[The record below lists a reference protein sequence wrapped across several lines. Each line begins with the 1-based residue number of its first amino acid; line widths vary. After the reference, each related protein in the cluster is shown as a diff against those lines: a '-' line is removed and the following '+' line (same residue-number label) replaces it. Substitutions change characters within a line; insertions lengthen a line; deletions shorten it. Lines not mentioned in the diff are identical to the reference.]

1 MIAVWSAGAPFLPAT
16 RSHLD
21 EVGVA
26 YRVLAEEPTDAD
38 FEAAARSEVLIV
50 GGDPVTREVLARLP
64 KLELLVRAGVG
75 VEKIDMEAATAQG
88 VMVTNITDYGTQE
101 VADHTLLLMLAA
113 ARRLTYFVRQ
123 NESDWAGASYLP
135 VRRLSGRT
143 CGLVGLGAIG
153 AAVAA
158 RVTALGMSVIAH
170 DPWAP
175 PERFAAAGAREVSLD
190 ELYELSDV
198 ISLHVPS
205 TRENHHLLNADAFGR
220 MRRSPIIVNTARG
233 ALVDTAALEHALEA
247 GTVSGAGL
255 DVLDE
260 EPDVA
265 RCASLLRRDEVVV
278 TPHVAWY
285 SGDARDQLGRTAAEI
300 ALAFTRSR
308 VVPRVLNPEV
318 VPVGR
323 R

>member
-1 MIAVWSAGAPFLPAT
+1 MIAVWSAGAPFLSAT
-16 RSHLD
+16 LLRLD
-21 EVGVA
+21 EAGAA
-26 YRVLAEEPTDAD
+26 YRVLPEAPAD
-38 FEAAARSEVLIV
+38 GDFDLIAHSEVLIV
-50 GGDPVTREVLARLP
+50 GGNPVTRDLLARLP
-64 KLELLVRAGVG
+64 RLQLLVRAGVG
-75 VEKIDMEAATAQG
+75 VEKIDIEAATAQG

-123 NESDWAGASYLP
+123 IGSDWAEASYLP

-153 AAVAA
+153 SAVAA

-175 PERFAAAGAREVSLD
+175 PERFVSAAARAVSLD
-190 ELYELSDV
+190 ELFELSDV
-198 ISLHVPS
+198 ITLHVPS
-205 TRENHHLLNADAFGR
+205 TPENHHLLNADAFSR
-220 MRRSPIIVNTARG
+220 MRRSPVIVNTARG
-233 ALVDTAALEHALEA
+233 ALVDTQALEHALDA
-247 GTVSGAGL
+247 GMVSGAGL

-260 EPDVA
+260 EPQAQHV
-265 RCASLLRRDEVVV
+265 SLLKRDDVVV

-285 SGDARDQLGRTAAEI
+285 SGDAKDQLGRTAADI
-300 ALAFTRSR
+300 ALEFTRSR

-318 VPVGR
+318 VSVGR

>member
-16 RSHLD
+16 RLHLD
-21 EVGVA
+21 EAGA
-26 YRVLAEEPTDAD
+26 SYSVLAEEPAD
-38 FEAAARSEVLIV
+38 SDFDRAAGSEVLIV
-50 GGDPVTREVLARLP
+50 GGSPVTREVLARLP
-64 KLELLVRAGVG
+64 RLELLVRAGVG
-75 VEKIDMEAATAQG
+75 VEKIDIDEATRRG
-88 VMVTNITDYGTQE
+88 VMVTNVTDYGIQE
-101 VADHTLLLMLAA
+101 VADHSLLLMLAA

-123 NESDWAGASYLP
+123 NESDWADASYLP
-135 VRRLSGRT
+135 VGRLSGRT

-153 AAVAA
+153 SAVAA

-175 PERFAAAGAREVSLD
+175 AERFAAVTARSVSLT
-190 ELYELSDV
+190 ELLELSDV

-205 TRENHHLLNADAFGR
+205 TPENRHLLNAEAFGR

-233 ALVDTAALEHALEA
+233 ALVDTPALEHALEA
-247 GTVSGAGL
+247 GLVSGAGL

-260 EPDVA
+260 EPDVS
-265 RCASLLRRDEVVV
+265 RCVSLLRRDDVVV

-285 SGDARDQLGRTAAEI
+285 SGAARDQLGRTAAEI
-300 ALAFTRSR
+300 ALEFERSG
-308 VVPRVLNPEV
+308 VVPRVLNPEAV
-318 VPVGR
+318 RVGR